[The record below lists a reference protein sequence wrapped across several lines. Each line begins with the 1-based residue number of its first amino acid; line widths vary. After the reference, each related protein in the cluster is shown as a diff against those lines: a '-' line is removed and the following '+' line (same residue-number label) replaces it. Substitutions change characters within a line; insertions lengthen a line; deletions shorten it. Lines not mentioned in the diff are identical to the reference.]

1 MHTHRIATSF
11 ITMTVLA
18 CCLVLGGFVSPAAA
32 KTIVVT
38 TLTDTADPPFNAD
51 GVCGAGTIKDLPGA
65 DGKVSLRE
73 AIIAANNTNGE
84 QTIAFDPSLSSGTI
98 VVNFDDLDSD
108 GDPDPLP
115 VLCEGQTS
123 INGDLNGDGAPD
135 ITLEGTALPAFVPA
149 AGIGVISSHNTVTGL
164 RVQHFPFG
172 IVVRADHLPIP
183 GTSATVTHNT
193 VTNNILAESSFHGI
207 FVLTGDTP
215 GSVLAHTTLTHNL
228 VMNNAQHGI
237 VVVANLSGAGADTQ
251 INHTA
256 IINNEVRENGLFGI
270 FLLSQGDHNL
280 FTNATIAQNTVASNT
295 FAGINVW
302 GGFGGADDNTLE
314 VDIKDNTVTDNGF
327 GGIEVIGGFDNSS
340 NNHVAARI
348 RGNTVARRHQNQ
360 GIAALAAVGAVNF
373 PTGAS
378 NNNVLDVR
386 IEWNTVVQSQPGD
399 GIYIAAGE
407 GSPDGRPGAVADGNH
422 TRAIVEHNTVEDN
435 TAKGIE
441 LDAGSS
447 GLANSNTL
455 SIRVA
460 HNAVCHNT
468 GTAILGEGGFSGD
481 ALFPANTGTG
491 NVLTGEIFEN
501 TATTVT
507 VQDGVPGNTADVTQ
521 FNNDPC
527 P

>member
-1 MHTHRIATSF
+1 MNTNRVAVGF
-11 ITMTVLA
+11 ITVLVMA
-18 CCLVLGGFVSPAAA
+18 CCLALGGFASAASA
-32 KTIVVT
+32 EPLVVT
-38 TLTDTADPPFNAD
+38 TFADTADPPFNAD
-51 GVCGAGTIKDLPGA
+51 GPCGTGTVSDLPGA
-65 DGKVSLRE
+65 DGLISLRE
-73 AIIAANNTNGE
+73 AIIAANNTPGAH
-84 QTIAFDPSLSSGTI
+84 TITFDPSLSGGTV
-98 VVNFDDLDSD
+98 VVNFDDLDAD
-108 GDPDPLP
+108 TDPDPLP
-115 VLCEGQTS
+115 ALCGGHTRIE
-123 INGDLNGDGAPD
+123 GDLNGDGVPD
-135 ITLEGTALPAFVPA
+135 ITLEGAAFPGPSRA
-149 AGIGVISSHNTVTGL
+149 AGIFVLSSHNTIQGL
-164 RVQHFPFG
+164 QVQHFPLG

-207 FVLTGDTP
+207 FVLTGDAP
-215 GSVLAHTTLTHNL
+215 GSVLAHTTITHNL

-280 FTNATIAQNTVASNT
+280 FTNATIAQNTIASNT

-407 GSPDGRPGAVADGNH
+407 GSPDGRPNAVADGNH

-435 TAKGIE
+435 AAKGIE

-447 GLANSNTL
+447 GLANSNTTE
-455 SIRVA
+455 IRVA
-460 HNAVCHNT
+460 HNTVCHNT
-468 GTAILGEGGFSGD
+468 ITAILGEGGFSGD
-481 ALFPANTGTG
+481 ALFPANQGTG
-491 NVLTGEIFEN
+491 NVLTGEIFQN

-507 VQDGVPGNTADVTQ
+507 VADGTPGNTATVTQ
-521 FNNDPC
+521 FNNVPC